1 MAQMGVAKV
10 TTVTTQED
18 ELIEVATAQA
28 QAGRDAP
35 EAPRLQTQLEL

>member
-1 MAQMGVAKV
+1 MAQMGVAK
-10 TTVTTQED
+10 VTTQED